1 MTELLLI
8 YKWSLVCG
16 ALNAASLA
24 ILGAHLATRD
34 RALQSLSISQAA
46 TLGVLLGVGILG
58 HAHDSFLAH
67 TGPLLLGLGMAAI
80 IFLLSERHIGK
91 DGSIKVVFYL
101 SLYIG
106 LLAICYGAIALL
118 PGLESHLSSAF
129 FGDIVTINGA
139 ELWISIAA
147 SAAALIWFQQ
157 DFVTHLR
164 ESFEIAVF
172 GEEYPSLTSGKTRFR
187 WLSLLLLTISIF
199 SMGLLFTIAML
210 FIPTTILRSS
220 KNQGV
225 KAHLFF
231 AALASVAG
239 TLAGLILSIRWD
251 KAPTVPS
258 IVILTI
264 AFSLALSRW
273 PIANKSRSG
282 Y

>member
-1 MTELLLI
+1 
-8 YKWSLVCG
+8 
-16 ALNAASLA
+16 
-24 ILGAHLATRD
+24 
-34 RALQSLSISQAA
+34 
-46 TLGVLLGVGILG
+46 
-58 HAHDSFLAH
+58 
-67 TGPLLLGLGMAAI
+67 
-80 IFLLSERHIGK
+80 
-91 DGSIKVVFYL
+91 
-101 SLYIG
+101 
-106 LLAICYGAIALL
+106 
-118 PGLESHLSSAF
+118 
-129 FGDIVTINGA
+129 
-139 ELWISIAA
+139 
-147 SAAALIWFQQ
+147 
-157 DFVTHLR
+157 
-164 ESFEIAVF
+164 
-172 GEEYPSLTSGKTRFR
+172 
-187 WLSLLLLTISIF
+187 
-199 SMGLLFTIAML
+199 MGLLFTIAML